1 MIDESADLAL
11 VSAWLEQCGLTATR
25 FTQAEMQVGK
35 TPDFRVVR
43 GGELVAYCEV
53 KSPNDPWLDEKLEEV
68 PAFTIVG
75 GARSDPTFNR
85 LANEEDI
92 GRRDRT
98 CALLRVDPA
107 KIQPA

>member
-1 MIDESADLAL
+1 
-11 VSAWLEQCGLTATR
+11 
-25 FTQAEMQVGK
+25 MQVGK

-98 CALLRVDPA
+98 CALLSRRSSQDSTRMKPSVAVILVAPSRH
-107 KIQPA
+107 